1 VVALIVVFLVL
12 TALTVD
18 FFHHRHSIQL
28 AGRKAPTI
36 AIKAVHLPN
45 LDEHVPHGTFVAPG
59 HTWLAIEHGGNE
71 VMVGA
76 DPIATRVL
84 GEIDAVALKNAG
96 DHVARGEVIATL
108 RRADRSIELRSA
120 VEGVIAAVNAKPDSD
135 PDMLRRDPYGDGWLY
150 RIEVQGLAAQLTEMH
165 MGEDAAEFLARE
177 LGRLRDAVAKASGA
191 HGVGATLADG
201 GPIAQGAMV
210 AVDDAGFAQIAR
222 EIFNPA
228 R

>member
-18 FFHHRHSIQL
+18 FFYHRHSIQM
-28 AGRKAPTI
+28 AAARAPTI
-36 AIKAVHLPN
+36 SVKAVHLPN
-45 LDEHVPHGTFVAPG
+45 IEEHLPHGTFVAPG
-59 HTWLAIEHGGNE
+59 HTWLAIEHEGNE
-71 VMVGA
+71 VLVGA

-84 GEIDAVALKNAG
+84 GEIDVVTLRDAG
-96 DHVARGEVIATL
+96 THVKRGEVIATL
-108 RRADRSIELRSA
+108 RRGDRQVELRSA
-120 VEGVIAAVNAKPDSD
+120 VEGTIAAVNAKPDVD

-150 RIEVQGLAAQLTEMH
+150 RIEVDGLAGQLKDMH
-165 MGEDAAEFLARE
+165 MGEDAVEYLARE
-177 LGRLRDAVAKASGA
+177 LGRLRDAVAKASGE

-201 GPIAQGAMV
+201 GPIAEGAMV

-228 R
+228 H